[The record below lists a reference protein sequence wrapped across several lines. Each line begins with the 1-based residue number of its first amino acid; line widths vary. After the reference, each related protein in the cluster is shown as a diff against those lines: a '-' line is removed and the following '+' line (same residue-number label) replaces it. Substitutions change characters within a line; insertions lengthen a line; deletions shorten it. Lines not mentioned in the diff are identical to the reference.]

1 MSKNLVESKKIALFG
16 DSGVGKTQV
25 LSRWVNDS
33 FKDQYTPTIGIDF
46 RTKTINQSLKFL
58 NQSLKFQIWDTAGQE
73 RFRTLLP
80 TYIGGKHVFILVF
93 SVTDQLSFT
102 NLKQHLA
109 TARSHISH
117 GTHIILLA
125 NKIDDIDNRIVTK
138 EAAEKFASEN
148 ALYYYEISAKEGFN
162 VEVFES
168 SLLELSPP
176 TQFIQQKPLLINTEL
191 QQKIN
196 KFKTD
201 NPNNK
206 EIQAICA
213 ILEGVIKSGQD
224 KSVATF
230 ENLAPR
236 LKQHL
241 DPLRWNFKSIINSVM
256 NLIAT
261 VFGLPFA
268 YCCSWFEANKKAT
281 GDSLMFFK
289 FGEHQASKVLCNEV
303 FAEIAPQMLMYRH
316 KN

>member
-1 MSKNLVESKKIALFG
+1 MSKNRVESKKIALFG

-33 FKDQYTPTIGIDF
+33 FNDQYTATIGMDF
-46 RTKTINQSLKFL
+46 KTKTIK
-58 NQSLKFQIWDTAGQE
+58 QSLKFQIWDTAGQE
-73 RFRTLLP
+73 RYRTLIP
-80 TYIGGKHVFILVF
+80 TYFKGTHVFILVF
-93 SVTDQLSFT
+93 SVTDQESFT
-102 NLKQHLA
+102 NLQQHLA
-109 TARSHISH
+109 TARPHISAE
-117 GTHIILLA
+117 TPIILLA
-125 NKIDDIDNRIVTK
+125 NKIDDIDNRTVTK
-138 EAAEKFASEN
+138 EAAEQFAGEN
-148 ALYYYEISAKEGFN
+148 ALHYYEISAKNSFN
-162 VEVFES
+162 VEVFEA
-168 SLLELSPP
+168 SLLRLSP
-176 TQFIQQKPLLINTEL
+176 IQQKPLPINTEL

-213 ILEGVIKSGQD
+213 ILEGVIKSSQD
-224 KSVATF
+224 KSLATF
-230 ENLAPR
+230 DNHAPR

-303 FAEIAPQMLMYRH
+303 FAEIAPRMQPI
-316 KN
+316 

>member
-1 MSKNLVESKKIALFG
+1 MSKNRGESKKIVLFG
-16 DSGVGKTQV
+16 DSKVGKTQV

-33 FKDQYTPTIGIDF
+33 FNDQYTATIGADF
-46 RTKTINQSLKFL
+46 KAKTI

-73 RFRTLLP
+73 RFRTLISS
-80 TYIGGKHVFILVF
+80 YIKGTHVFILVF
-93 SVTDQLSFT
+93 SVTDQESFT

-109 TARSHISH
+109 TARSHISP

-125 NKIDDIDNRIVTK
+125 NKIDDIDNRTVTT

-162 VEVFES
+162 VAVFES
-168 SLLELSPP
+168 SLLKLSPP
-176 TQFIQQKPLLINTEL
+176 TPFIQQKPLLINTEL

-213 ILEGVIKSGQD
+213 ILEGVINADTDSRQANFLIQ
-224 KSVATF
+224 V
-230 ENLAPR
+230 PI
-236 LKQHL
+236 LKQHI
-241 DPLRWNFKSIINSVM
+241 DPLRWNFKSIVNSVM

-268 YCCSWFEANKKAT
+268 YCCGWFEANNKAT
-281 GDSLMFFK
+281 GDSWMFFK

-303 FAEIAPQMLMYRH
+303 FAEIAPHMQPI
-316 KN
+316 